1 MMATTTLAPKTVT
14 PEEHER
20 YAQIMALLAEPGVKL
35 TDAKGATVEIPESLR
50 PTIRRLAELLAAN
63 KVIVLSAMER
73 ALTTQQAADI
83 LNVSR
88 PYLIKL
94 LDEGA
99 IPYTMVG
106 THRRIQYDDLM
117 AFHAVWYAERK
128 AILDELTREAEEMGG
143 YDLPPR
149 KFTLLTDP

>member
-1 MMATTTLAPKTVT
+1 MATSTLAPKTVT

-20 YAQIMALLAEPGVKL
+20 YARIIALLAEPSVQL
-35 TDAKGATVEIPESLR
+35 TNAAGEAVEIPDSLR
-50 PTIRRLAELLAAN
+50 PAIRQLAELAAKN
-63 KVIVLSAMER
+63 KIIVLSAMDR

-106 THRRIQYDDLM
+106 SHRRVPYDDLM
-117 AFHAVWYAERK
+117 ASHAVWYAERK
-128 AILDELTREAEEMGG
+128 RILDEMTREGEEMGG

-149 KFTLLTDP
+149 KFTLLPNE

>member
-1 MMATTTLAPKTVT
+1 MATSTLASKTVT
-14 PEEHER
+14 PEERER
-20 YAQIMALLAEPGVKL
+20 YARIIALLAEPGAKL
-35 TDAKGATVEIPESLR
+35 TNAEGESVEIPEHIR
-50 PTIRRLAELLAAN
+50 PMIRHLAQFAAAN
-63 KVIVLSAMER
+63 KAIFLSAVDK

-99 IPYTMVG
+99 IPYTVVG
-106 THRRIQYDDLM
+106 SHRRIQYDDLM

-128 AILDELTREAEEMGG
+128 QILAELTRQGEEMGG

-149 KFTLLTDP
+149 KFSLLPDA